1 MDFRLTIPGKDEL
14 WELPHDRRW
23 QVRRGGQVA
32 GFRRGTQGRW
42 CCTGRCT
49 EFGTDRD
56 GRCSDFLRS
65 RSSGSP
71 TFQGFRA
78 RLPRTNS
85 MVAIDSRPQCS
96 PHPGDLQRRPAPPTD
111 QWGPCRADL
120 SAPTHP
126 HPTAGPGPP
135 THPSK
140 HLHLNPKVGAIST
153 SRSAERQLN

>member
-71 TFQGFRA
+71 TFQGLQTVASRVHFREQYRALVGHALVWA
-78 RLPRTNS
+78 RVLLLLRALS
-85 MVAIDSRPQCS
+85 V
-96 PHPGDLQRRPAPPTD
+96 PGDT
-111 QWGPCRADL
+111 
-120 SAPTHP
+120 
-126 HPTAGPGPP
+126 
-135 THPSK
+135 
-140 HLHLNPKVGAIST
+140 V
-153 SRSAERQLN
+153 